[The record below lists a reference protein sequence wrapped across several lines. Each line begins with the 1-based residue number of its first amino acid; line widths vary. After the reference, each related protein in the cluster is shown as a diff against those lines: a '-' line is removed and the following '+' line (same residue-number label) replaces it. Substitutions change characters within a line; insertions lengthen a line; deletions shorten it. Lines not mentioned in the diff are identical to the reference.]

1 MNKYILLLVIS
12 LASSTIYAQEIDYNL
27 DGGYIAKGYD
37 VVSYFD
43 HSPQKGNKN
52 FITAYQNAKLKFTNQ
67 KNLDLFKSNPEKYF
81 PQYGG
86 WCAYAMGAKGDKLTI
101 DPKTYEIRDG
111 KLFLFY
117 NSWGNNTLNRW
128 LEKNTAELK
137 LKADKNWER
146 TKYKK

>member
-1 MNKYILLLVIS
+1 MNKYILLLLIS
-12 LASSTIYAQEIDYNL
+12 IASSTIYAQEIDYNL
-27 DGGYIAKGYD
+27 DGDYIAKGYD

-52 FITAYQNAKLKFTNQ
+52 FITTYQRAKLKFTNQ
-67 KNLDLFKSNPEKYF
+67 ENLDLFKSNPEKYF

-117 NSWGNNTLNRW
+117 NSWGNNTLDRW
-128 LEKNTAELK
+128 LEKNTDDLK
-137 LKADKNWER
+137 LKADKNWAQS
-146 TKYKK
+146 KYKK